1 MDETLRNGLVYF
13 LAGVAVGAA
22 GATLLARQNGTVRG
36 AVVGS
41 LAQGLAVRD
50 KVLMTLEKA
59 KEDVEDLVAE
69 ARQTQGEELRE
80 TDQVA

>member
-22 GATLLARQNGTVRG
+22 GATLLARQNSTVRG

-69 ARQTQGEELRE
+69 ARQTRGGDLRE